1 MRQGTTFLKRS
12 ATVFSVLA
20 WVLGGIQVV
29 TGVVLLAFGPGVLGT
44 PTVTM
49 LGTDVPVRLI
59 SVWNFLAAPVYW
71 FVLTFIS
78 RLTHL
83 ALEVHAQVTKTSA

>member
-1 MRQGTTFLKRS
+1 MRPGTIFLKRS
-12 ATVFSVLA
+12 AAVFSVLA
-20 WVLGGIQVV
+20 WIIGGVQVLTGLVLLVAGPVVLG
-29 TGVVLLAFGPGVLGT
+29 A

-49 LGTDVPVRLI
+49 LGTDVPVRLM
-59 SVWNFLAAPVYW
+59 SVWNFLAAPVQW
-71 FVLTFIS
+71 FALTFIS